1 VGILIRDYKQLRADL
16 AAVTSERDETKEMI
30 EKLKANTIAV
40 MDAAQKAGFIV
51 SVGKDGYTF
60 SHDPNTAVMFVNI
73 ERDGYAAELAEALA
87 VKERAEARAC
97 GIADVLRQH
106 HEWELDQTDE
116 GSYGSIADAYAES
129 ELCEDTLAV
138 LATASNVPCP
148 HAVRSSELAAALEA
162 AYKEACRQLAEPADW
177 EEDLCALTKINTII
191 EESKVDPA
199 AILRARD
206 KEVAA
211 KALRSYLEEQR
222 EFSERQFGPGPR
234 TLGIIKHIK
243 KELIEIEAEPTDLT
257 EWVDVILLACDGYW
271 RHGGKPEN
279 LLSDM
284 LAKLAKNKTR
294 TWPTPKDDEPV
305 EHVREAL
312 ADAEAQ

>member
-1 VGILIRDYKQLRADL
+1 MKHSDLLTESELRAIENADRSTLGFGLGRLDEQGHSLASLVGILIRDYKQLRADL

-148 HAVRSSELAAALEA
+148 HAARSEELAAALEDVLSYA
-162 AYKEACRQLAEPADW
+162 KAVTESWMLGRSTEGAPALHLGAVH
-177 EEDLCALTKINTII
+177 ERA
-191 EESKVDPA
+191 A
-199 AILRARD
+199 AILAARD
-206 KEVAA
+206 KAVAA
-211 KALRSYLEEQR
+211 KAGKPLVEALQSLQTEVEAIMCGEYGPDWG
-222 EFSERQFGPGPR
+222 ERFGP
-234 TLGIIKHIK
+234 LA
-243 KELIEIEAEPTDLT
+243 EIMESAT
-257 EWVDVILLACDGYW
+257 EI
-271 RHGGKPEN
+271 
-279 LLSDM
+279 
-284 LAKLAKNKTR
+284 
-294 TWPTPKDDEPV
+294 
-305 EHVREAL
+305 REA
-312 ADAEAQ
+312 ANDAR